1 MERIL
6 ARLDEHLN
14 RNDYAAA
21 ERHLL
26 FWLNEKRGTAVAL
39 TLYNELL
46 GIYRKTG
53 QKEKA
58 METLDA
64 ALITLKALSFE
75 KTVSGATT
83 YLNAA
88 TVLHA
93 FGEAEKSIPL
103 FDTAREI
110 YEKELPADDA
120 RLAGLYNNSATALVS
135 VGRFAEANALYEKA
149 LALMA
154 QFPWG
159 GLECAVTHLNIA
171 SAVEAERG
179 LLDAEEEISHRMDLA
194 AALLEKHEKR
204 DGYYAFVCE
213 KCAPVFGYYGR
224 FRYEKELKERARKI
238 YEGA

>member
-14 RNDYAAA
+14 KNDYAAA

-26 FWLNEKRGTAVAL
+26 FWLGEKRGTPVAL

-58 METLDA
+58 FETLDA
-64 ALITLKALSFE
+64 ALITLKALSLE
-75 KTVSGATT
+75 NTVSGATT
-83 YLNAA
+83 HLNAA

-93 FGEAEKSIPL
+93 FGEAEKSIK
-103 FDTAREI
+103 FFEMSREV
-110 YEKELPADDA
+110 YEKELSPDDV
-120 RLAGLYNNSATALVS
+120 RLAGLYNNMAAALVT
-135 VGRFAEANALYEKA
+135 VGRIAEAYTLYEKA
-149 LALMA
+149 LALVSA
-154 QFPWG
+154 REDG
-159 GLECAVTHLNIA
+159 ALECAVTYLNLA
-171 SAVEAERG
+171 SLKEAELG
-179 LLDAEEEISHRMDLA
+179 LLDAEEEIASLLDQ
-194 AALLEKHEKR
+194 AALLLDSHPKR

-224 FRYEKELKERARKI
+224 FRYEKDLKERAKSI

>member
-14 RNDYAAA
+14 KNDYGAA

-58 METLDA
+58 LETVEKTLD
-64 ALITLKALSFE
+64 LVKALAFE
-75 KTVSGATT
+75 KTVSGATA
-83 YLNAA
+83 YLNVA

-93 FGEAEKSIPL
+93 FGEAEKSIK
-103 FDTAREI
+103 FFEMSREV
-110 YEKELPADDA
+110 YEKELPPDDA
-120 RLAGLYNNSATALVS
+120 RRAGLCNNMATALVS
-135 VGRFAEANALYEKA
+135 VGRFDEANALYRAALSLMEK
-149 LALMA
+149 
-154 QFPWG
+154 FEWG
-159 GLECAVTHLNIA
+159 GLECAVTYLNMA
-171 SAVEAERG
+171 SALEAERG
-179 LLDAEEEISHRMDLA
+179 LLDAEEEISSLLDRA
-194 AALLEKHEKR
+194 KALLEGHERR
-204 DGYYAFVCE
+204 DGHYAFVCE

-224 FRYEKELKERARKI
+224 FRYEKDLKERARKI